1 MLEKFKTNK
10 QVVAFSSLELGD
22 VSECGRNKITSIN
35 YYKLLFSTLCIQG
48 LCIQGLCIQAPATN
62 QGGRVHTKPA
72 TNQGGRLPLRNNF
85 SSVGVTGQI
94 AATFGKTSREEET
107 RSVTGQ
113 IFWGATVAQ

>member
-48 LCIQGLCIQAPATN
+48 LCIQAPATN

-85 SSVGVTGQI
+85 SSVGVTGQT
-94 AATFGKTSREEET
+94 AATFCKTSREEET